1 MHTGNEN
8 TQKKKKDLFEN
19 ASNVR
24 LWPQAAAAPTVTFH
38 MTFSVSITGRTLP
51 VVICSTTF

>member
-1 MHTGNEN
+1 MKTL
-8 TQKKKKDLFEN
+8 KKRKKNLFEN

-24 LWPQAAAAPTVTFH
+24 LWPQAAAAPTVTFR
-38 MTFSVSITGRTLP
+38 MTFSVSVTGRTLP